1 MWGNSMERIIVQVKD
16 KEKAK
21 MLSEFLAALDFVS
34 SVETG
39 ETGELEADSGVIEE
53 SLDFFSLAG
62 LWAGR
67 DVSLES
73 IRQKAWPRQES

>member
-1 MWGNSMERIIVQVKD
+1 MERIIVQVKD

-39 ETGELEADSGVIEE
+39 EAGELEADSGTVEE
-53 SLDFFSLAG
+53 SSDFFALAG
-62 LWAGR
+62 LWEGR
-67 DVSLES
+67 DVSLKS

>member
-1 MWGNSMERIIVQVKD
+1 MERIIVQVKN
-16 KEKAK
+16 KAKAK

-39 ETGELEADSGVIEE
+39 AVGEVEADSGTREE
-53 SLDFFSLAG
+53 SLDFFALAG

-73 IRQKAWPRQES
+73 IRRKAWPRQES